1 MDSMWVTSAVLTWIL
16 MTASADSNS
25 GEVIT
30 TKYGSFRGRQVPPP
44 KDRMR
49 AVNKYLGIPYA
60 KPPVGNLRFRPPQE
74 PEAWDKGKVRDFTK
88 FGPACPQIVASGD
101 TDLPSAVQ
109 TREAMRPFLQTM
121 DEDCLY
127 LNIYSPVING
137 PALDERY
144 PLAVLVFI
152 HGGGYTTGTGNAYD
166 GTVLASH
173 GAVVVVT
180 INYRLGVL
188 GFLSMEDQF
197 ASGNYGLLDQIAALN
212 WISENIRHFG
222 GDPTRVTLVGFGA
235 GAACVNLLAL
245 SPKAAGKFRRAII
258 QSGSALGTGAIT
270 EDSRHYATMLAEKL
284 DCCRPDA
291 AQTVQCL
298 RNKPYQE
305 LLLKNMTPPS
315 SSYYAMFGPSVDGVV
330 VPDQPRRLLEGDLFR
345 SYDFMVGLSE
355 EDGYKYIPSIAV
367 IENGLSD
374 DDYRNLI
381 SDFVNQVFPYRENEI
396 QDAILFL
403 YTNWGNDTND
413 TRRAGVVR
421 MLTEQQIAVPIVE
434 VANLHSTKNTESS
447 TYMYSYSYKAINTPN
462 PKWVG
467 AVHGDELPF
476 MFGAP
481 VAPRGIFQQ
490 LNFTKGE
497 SMLSV
502 AMMTYWSNFAKTGDP
517 QQPRVQATTFLHERP
532 NRFESIQWTQYSI
545 DNCSNCQE
553 TYLYLGM
560 KPRVVEGFRPQR
572 IAFWIELVPK
582 LLYPQEVPSNNYLYP
597 PEDADELC
605 QILDIGQTIL
615 TGGGLAVRRPDGW
628 TKPSVGVTGSSTT
641 CISILP
647 TSASPS
653 QFPGNTVPGLTGEWQ
668 PESTGS
674 NVSSQDKGQNY
685 SELSIVIAVG
695 TSLLVVNVIVFAV
708 CYKRGRARTKR
719 LEEVETRERIRLKV
733 TDMREML
740 KAYEIAES
748 CGASPCQ
755 TMELIELKD
764 QRIENCAKLQEKRG
778 SVTKTLVV

>member
-1 MDSMWVTSAVLTWIL
+1 MDSMWVTSAILTWIL

-30 TKYGSFRGRQVPPP
+30 TKYGSFRGRQVPKP

-49 AVNKYLGIPYA
+49 PVNKYLGIPYA
-60 KPPVGNLRFRPPQE
+60 KPPVGSLRFRPPQE
-74 PEAWDKGKVRDFTK
+74 PEAWDKDKVRDFTK
-88 FGPACPQIVASGD
+88 FGPACPQIVTSGD

-109 TREAMRPFLQTM
+109 TREAMRPFLETM

-137 PALDERY
+137 PPHDDRY

-152 HGGGYTTGTGNAYD
+152 HGGGYTSGTGNAYD

-180 INYRLGVL
+180 LNYRLGVL
-188 GFLSMEDQF
+188 GFLSTGNEF
-197 ASGNYGLLDQIAALN
+197 ASGNYGLLDQIAALD
-212 WISENIRHFG
+212 WISENIGHFG
-222 GDPTRVTLVGFGA
+222 GDRNRITLIGFGS

-258 QSGSALGTGAIT
+258 QSGSALGTSALA

-298 RNKPYQE
+298 RDKPYQD

-315 SSYYAMFGPSVDGVV
+315 SSYYPMFGPSVDGVV

-374 DDYRNLI
+374 DEYRDLI

-403 YTNWGNDTND
+403 YTNWGNDTNE

-476 MFGAP
+476 VFGAP

-497 SMLSV
+497 SMMSV

-517 QQPRVQATTFLHERP
+517 QKPRPQTTTFLHERP
-532 NRFESIQWTQYSI
+532 NKFENMQWTQYSV
-545 DNCSNCQE
+545 DNCSRCQE

-582 LLYPQEVPSNNYLYP
+582 LLYPQEVPSSNYLYP
-597 PEDADELC
+597 PDDADELC
-605 QILDIGQTIL
+605 QILDIGQAIL

-628 TKPSVGVTGSSTT
+628 TKPSVGVSGSGTT
-641 CISILP
+641 CVSILP

-653 QFPGNTVPGLTGEWQ
+653 QGPRNTVPGLTGEWR
-668 PESTGS
+668 PESAGS
-674 NVSSQDKGQNY
+674 NISSQDKGQNY

-708 CYKRGRARTKR
+708 CYNRGRARTKR

-733 TDMREML
+733 TDMRDVL
-740 KAYEIAES
+740 KAYEAAES
-748 CGASPCQ
+748 CRSSPCQ
-755 TMELIELKD
+755 TLEIIALKD
-764 QRIENCAKLQEKRG
+764 DRIENCAKFQEKG
-778 SVTKTLVV
+778 DAL